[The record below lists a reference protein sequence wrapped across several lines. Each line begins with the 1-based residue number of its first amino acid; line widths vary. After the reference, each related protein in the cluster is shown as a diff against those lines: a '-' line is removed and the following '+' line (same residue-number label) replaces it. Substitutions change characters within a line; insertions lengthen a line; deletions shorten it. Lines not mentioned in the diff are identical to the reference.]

1 MPDEEHAF
9 IETPNCIF
17 VAATGVKDSLNAVE
31 VLQGC
36 FGNCR
41 AIRMDAVIFLEA
53 ERVRHYSVLFDAF
66 SFLSASGGCG
76 PDRTM

>member
-17 VAATGVKDSLNAVE
+17 VAATGVEDSLNPVE
-31 VLQGC
+31 MLQGC

-41 AIRMDAVIFLEA
+41 AIRMDAVMFLEA
-53 ERVRHYSVLFDAF
+53 EKVRHYTVLLDVF
-66 SFLSASGGCG
+66 SFLSSLRRLWA
-76 PDRTM
+76 R